1 MTTIL
6 IVDDHPALRLAM
18 RAHLSQL
25 LGVNVLLEADNGQSA
40 IEAVRRHKP
49 DLVVLDLDIPR
60 MSGLDAVP
68 RMRALHP
75 AVRILILTAQN
86 PTPFA
91 ARAYQAGAQGFI
103 SKTQDMDAI
112 VRCVESILGGFTVF
126 PNGASANPA
135 TAVTFGETSRES
147 PMVSDDEGLRKLSDK
162 EVVILRMLARGM
174 SNKIIGNALFISNKT
189 VSSYKARI
197 MAKLRA
203 ESLVDL
209 VDFARRCHLTP

>member
-60 MSGLDAVP
+60 MSGLDAAP
-68 RMRALHP
+68 RMRAIHP
-75 AVRILILTAQN
+75 AVRILILTAQD

-112 VRCVESILGGFTVF
+112 VRCVESVLGGFTVF
-126 PNGASANPA
+126 PNGASGNPSA
-135 TAVTFGETSRES
+135 IGDTARES
-147 PMVSDDEGLRKLSDK
+147 RMVSDAEGLRKLSDK

-174 SNKIIGNALFISNKT
+174 SNKTIGNALFISNKT

-209 VDFARRCHLTP
+209 VDFSRRCHLIP

>member
-6 IVDDHPALRLAM
+6 IVDDHPALRLAL

-60 MSGLDAVP
+60 MSGLDAIP
-68 RMRALHP
+68 RMRGLHP
-75 AVRILILTAQN
+75 GVRILVLTAQD

-112 VRCVESILGGFTVF
+112 LRCVESVLGGFTVF
-126 PNGASANPA
+126 PNGASGNPA
-135 TAVTFGETSRES
+135 ATLPGEVSKPSR
-147 PMVSDDEGLRKLSDK
+147 MVSDDEGLRKLSDK

-174 SNKIIGNALFISNKT
+174 TNKTIGSALFISNKT

-203 ESLVDL
+203 DSLVDL
-209 VDFARRCHLTP
+209 VDFSRRCHLIP